1 MTNKELDKEIENII
15 DTASEIKWIKTFIE
29 RLSKLI
35 SVVIVTAISLFLSL
49 FILMILSIFIYNNTI
64 LSYNLGYLF
73 IFNYCVIL
81 SKYGDIIKGIKNYF
95 HFFNKEFNVL
105 FLFIVFIILCVQFY
119 CIKINYLLGCKL
131 VIIFSLV
138 YVLVGFGL
146 KNRYES
152 GEVNNLVIDIIK
164 NMNINNYIYI
174 QKKLKSSI
182 KIHDILIDFIFYS
195 LIFSTIEEILS
206 KNHNLYFSILDL
218 YFVILSIIVLVFQLL
233 FISMLKPYLM
243 DNQIYFYNLIYD
255 KYNEKI
261 EEKEDQQK
269 QNLHRLNRKRV
280 R

>member
-1 MTNKELDKEIENII
+1 MTNKELDREIENII
-15 DTASEIKWIKTFIE
+15 ETASEIKWIKTFIE

-35 SVVIVTAISLFLSL
+35 SVVIVTAISLYFSL

-146 KNRYES
+146 KN
-152 GEVNNLVIDIIK
+152 
-164 NMNINNYIYI
+164 MNINNYIYI

-195 LIFSTIEEILS
+195 LILSTIEEILS

-218 YFVILSIIVLVFQLL
+218 YFVILSIIFLVFQLL